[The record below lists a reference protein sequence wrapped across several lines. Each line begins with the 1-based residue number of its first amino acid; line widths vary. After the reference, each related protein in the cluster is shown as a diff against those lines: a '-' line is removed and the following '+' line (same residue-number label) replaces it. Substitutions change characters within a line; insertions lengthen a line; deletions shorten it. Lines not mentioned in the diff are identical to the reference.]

1 MGLMVER
8 PGRRWG
14 WRWSQ
19 GLSFRSL
26 ASQVGCGG
34 PQSQCEVGRAK
45 ARLFSPFTVLGPSS
59 AGEAEWGKVAMHRG
73 SPASPSPGQGLRA
86 ALGSWLRRSLG

>member
-8 PGRRWG
+8 PAGG
-14 WRWSQ
+14 GVEVVQ

-34 PQSQCEVGRAK
+34 PQSQCVGGQEQRPA
-45 ARLFSPFTVLGPSS
+45 SSPPFTVLGPSS
-59 AGEAEWGKVAMHRG
+59 AGAGWGKG
-73 SPASPSPGQGLRA
+73 GYASG
-86 ALGSWLRRSLG
+86 